1 MVQAVMNTGQDHEYA
16 VDRPW
21 GPAALSGLWFHPPHK
36 VVTGQRARI
45 RWFHRLRSLILLT
58 VFVVAGGIALATVIG
73 VMVIGA
79 GFLLEQAI
87 G

>member
-1 MVQAVMNTGQDHEYA
+1 MVQPTMNMQQDHEYA

-36 VVTGQRARI
+36 VATGNRAKI
-45 RWFHRLRSLILLT
+45 RWWHRLRSVILLT
-58 VFVVAGGIALATVIG
+58 AFVVVGGIALATLIG
-73 VMVIGA
+73 LMIIGA